1 MSSLLELLTDQ
12 LSGDPT
18 AQISR
23 QGGADEGA
31 TGKAIGAALPM
42 LMGVLA
48 NNASQGGGA
57 QSLAGAL
64 DRDHDGSVLDDISG
78 FLGNPD
84 VGSGEGILGHALG
97 ARRGAVESELG
108 RQTGLDMSTIGKL
121 LPILAP
127 LVMGALGRAK
137 REQQLDVGGLASMLG
152 GEREQADRMSAGSMG
167 ILAQLLDADNDGQVA
182 DDVAKLGGGLLGKL
196 FGRRR

>member
-1 MSSLLELLTDQ
+1 
-12 LSGDPT
+12 
-18 AQISR
+18 
-23 QGGADEGA
+23 
-31 TGKAIGAALPM
+31 
-42 LMGVLA
+42 
-48 NNASQGGGA
+48 
-57 QSLAGAL
+57 LAGAL

>member
-1 MSSLLELLTDQ
+1 MSSLLELLSDQ
-12 LSGDPT
+12 LGGDAT

-23 QGGADEGA
+23 QVGTDEGA
-31 TGKAIGAALPM
+31 TGKAISAALPM
-42 LMGVLA
+42 LMGALA
-48 NNASQGGGA
+48 NNASRSDGA

-84 VGSGEGILGHALG
+84 VGSGDGILGHALG

-108 RQTGLDMSTIGKL
+108 RQTGLDMSTIGNL

-137 REQQLDVGGLASMLG
+137 REQQLDVGGLASLLG
-152 GEREQADRMSAGSMG
+152 GEQEQASRMSGSMG
-167 ILAQLLDADNDGQVA
+167 VFAQLLDADSDGQVV